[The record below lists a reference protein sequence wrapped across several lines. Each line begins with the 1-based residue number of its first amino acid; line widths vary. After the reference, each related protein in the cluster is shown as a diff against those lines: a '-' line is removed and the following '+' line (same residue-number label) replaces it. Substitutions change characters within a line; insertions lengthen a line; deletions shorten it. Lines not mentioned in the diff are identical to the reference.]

1 MKLTS
6 HGFGRLVVLAL
17 LALGCAA
24 GPRPQSETAARVKDS
39 APDKIAAQRAAARG
53 LDLENEDQRWG
64 FEAARERQRKQD
76 QKKTSVNENATLGTN
91 PPFDVRQA
99 PPPRVTP

>member
-6 HGFGRLVVLAL
+6 HGIGRLFVFAL

-24 GPRPQSETAARVKDS
+24 GQRPQSESAARVKDS
-39 APDKIAAQRAAARG
+39 APDKIAAQRAAVHG
-53 LDLENEDQRWG
+53 LDLEEENQRWG
-64 FEAARERQRKQD
+64 LEAARERRQKQD
-76 QKKTSVNENATLGTN
+76 QKKLPVTENATVGTN
-91 PPFDVRQA
+91 PPVDVRQA